1 VPLFETIDDLH
12 RCAGFMRDLFALP
25 VYRQHLQAWG
35 RQQQI
40 MLGYSD
46 SNKDGGFVTANW
58 ELYCAQQALA
68 EVCRDAGVAL
78 TLFHGRGG
86 AIGRGG
92 GPTSRAIMGQPPGTL
107 NGRLRLTEQG
117 EVTFA
122 RYAHPEIAH
131 RHLEQT
137 IHAVLRASLRDATAP
152 GAGPRPE
159 WTRIMAAASEE
170 GYRAY
175 RRLVH
180 DDPDFLRYFHQATPI
195 DLITDLRIG
204 SRPSRR
210 QAGDRIEDLRA
221 IPWVFSWTQSRH
233 GLPGWFGLGSALRL
247 LLDGDGPRL
256 AEMYRQ
262 WPFFRSLVDNA
273 QMSLGRSDLAIA
285 RLYDGL
291 TDRDLRPR
299 IFDRVAAEWESTER
313 AILRAASQAVLLEN
327 SPVLRR
333 SIRLRNPYVDPL
345 SFVQVSLLAR
355 LRRLDPD
362 APESEE
368 LRRLAALSVNGVAA
382 GLQNTG

>member
-1 VPLFETIDDLH
+1 
-12 RCAGFMRDLFALP
+12 
-25 VYRQHLQAWG
+25 
-35 RQQQI
+35 

-68 EVCRDAGVAL
+68 EACREANVGL

-92 GPTSRAIMGQPPGTL
+92 GPTSRAILGQPPGTL

-131 RHLEQT
+131 RHLEQML
-137 IHAVLRASLRDATAP
+137 HAVLLASLRDAAAT
-152 GAGPRPE
+152 GEGPRAE
-159 WTRIMAAASEE
+159 WARAMAAASEA
-170 GYRAY
+170 GHRAY

-180 DDPDFLRYFHQATPI
+180 EDAGFIRYFHQATPI

-204 SRPSRR
+204 SRPAKRR
-210 QAGDRIEDLRA
+210 AGAGIEDLRA

-233 GLPGWFGLGSALRL
+233 GLPGWFGLGSALQSL
-247 LLDGDGPRL
+247 LEQDGLRD
-256 AEMYRQ
+256 MYRH

-273 QMSLGRSDLAIA
+273 QLSLGRTDLAIA

-291 TDRDLRPR
+291 ADGDLRPR
-299 IFDRVAAEWESTER
+299 IFERVEREWASTER
-313 AILRAASQAVLLEN
+313 AILRAAAQGVLLEN

-345 SFVQVSLLAR
+345 SFVQVSLLGR
-355 LRRLDPD
+355 LRRLDPE
-362 APESEE
+362 APEAEE